1 MMHDAAALLQLQE
14 EVDELKKK
22 SQATDEKLE
31 MTQREFEE
39 LRRNKREENHV
50 LHHQILSLNGA
61 GNSQS

>member
-50 LHHQILSLNGA
+50 LHHQI
-61 GNSQS
+61 